1 MIALADA
8 MAVQR
13 AAPIRYDR
21 IVTTEPASRADSLDR
36 EFTEGGDTALKAAYE
51 LHGSLIYA
59 ICRRALPPERAAEVT
74 QDVFISAWKGRH
86 QFDPTRGTLAGWL
99 IGITRR
105 RIIDHLRSERR
116 HTDRRADRRTDRRT
130 DRRGEEPTGI
140 PAEARI
146 EKVADEIVVADALRS
161 LPERPRQVIE
171 MAFLNDLTHH
181 EIAERTGLP
190 LGTVKSDIRRGLLRI
205 RELLESSHG

>member
-8 MAVQR
+8 MPGQR

-21 IVTTEPASRADSLDR
+21 IVTTEPASRVDSLDR

-59 ICRRALPPERAAEVT
+59 ICRRALPSERAAEVT

-99 IGITRR
+99 IGITKR

-116 HTDRRADRRTDRRT
+116 HDDRRADRR
-130 DRRGEEPTGI
+130 GGEPTEI
-140 PAEARI
+140 PVEARV
-146 EKVADEIVVADALRS
+146 EGVADEIVVADALRS
-161 LPERPRQVIE
+161 LPERPRQVIQL
-171 MAFLNDLTHH
+171 AFLNDLTHH
-181 EIAERTGLP
+181 EIVERTGLP